1 MFTFIHT
8 TILSLLCIFE
18 LDLVYNIRYDTN
30 KNRTAFQIVVGK
42 SGYIIYIY
50 YWAIESIILS
60 LCPEE
65 YDIDDVEKYDR
76 ELLIKIAKL
85 HDEKMLKWL
94 ERLEHGEISSVV
106 RRDLEVELTSSTN
119 TATK

>member
-1 MFTFIHT
+1 M
-8 TILSLLCIFE
+8 
-18 LDLVYNIRYDTN
+18 
-30 KNRTAFQIVVGK
+30 
-42 SGYIIYIY
+42 
-50 YWAIESIILS
+50 
-60 LCPEE
+60 CPEE

-94 ERLEHGEISSVV
+94 ERLEHEEISSVV